1 MQSEEMSNKKI
12 NVLCMKWGT
21 KYSPEYVNTL
31 YSMVNRNL
39 LRSFRFICL
48 TDDPSGLNEK
58 IETFPIPELSINLS
72 GPERGWN
79 KLSVFSKPLYDIEGR
94 VLCLDLDIIITGSL
108 DELFDHPGDVMIIR
122 DWIKRDGTG
131 NSSVYRFDVGS
142 HADIL
147 DRFQN
152 SFDRTKQIHRNE
164 QEFLSAAL
172 LEKKALSYWPDSWCK
187 SFKRHCIKPFSFM
200 LARETIIPDDARII
214 VFHGK
219 PDPHEAMAGK
229 SGKWY
234 RHFRPATW
242 IRDYWR

>member
-1 MQSEEMSNKKI
+1 MQSEEISDNKI

-79 KLSVFSKPLYDIEGR
+79 KLSVFTKPLYDIKGK
-94 VLCLDLDIIITGSL
+94 VLCLDLDLIITGSL
-108 DELFDHPGDVMIIR
+108 DELFDQPGDVLIIK

-131 NSSVYRFDVGS
+131 NSSVYRFEAGS
-142 HADIL
+142 HADVL

-152 SFDRTKQIHRNE
+152 SFDTIKHMYRNE
-164 QEFLSAAL
+164 QEYLSSAL
-172 LEKKALSYWPDSWCK
+172 LDKKVLSYWPDRWCR
-187 SFKRHCIKPFSFM
+187 SFKRHCIKSFSFLM
-200 LARETIIPDDARII
+200 ARETEVPNDARII

-219 PDPHEAMAGK
+219 PDPHEAMAGE

-234 RHFRPATW
+234 RYFKPASW
-242 IRDYWR
+242 IGDYWH

>member
-1 MQSEEMSNKKI
+1 MQSEEIPDKKI

-39 LRSFRFICL
+39 SKSFRFICL
-48 TDDPSGLNEK
+48 TDDPIGLNEK

-79 KLSVFSKPLYDIEGR
+79 KLSVFTKPLYDIEGR
-94 VLCLDLDIIITGSL
+94 VLCLDLDLIITGSL
-108 DELFDHPGDVMIIR
+108 DELFDQPGDVLIIR

-131 NSSVYRFDVGS
+131 NSSVYRFEAGS
-142 HADIL
+142 HADVL

-152 SFDRTKQIHRNE
+152 SFDTIKHIYRNE
-164 QEFLSAAL
+164 QEYLSSAL
-172 LEKKALSYWPDSWCK
+172 LEKQVLSYWPDRWCK
-187 SFKRHCIKPFSFM
+187 SFKRHCIKSFSFLM
-200 LARETIIPDDARII
+200 ARETEVPNDARII

-219 PDPHEAMAGK
+219 PDPHEAMAGE

-234 RHFRPATW
+234 RYFKPASW
-242 IRDYWR
+242 IGDYWH